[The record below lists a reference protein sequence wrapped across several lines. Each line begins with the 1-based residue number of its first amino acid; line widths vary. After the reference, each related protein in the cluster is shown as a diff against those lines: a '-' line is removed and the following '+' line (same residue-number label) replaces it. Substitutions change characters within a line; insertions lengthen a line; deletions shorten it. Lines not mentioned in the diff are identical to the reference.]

1 MHSNKRAKH
10 ENFYEGEGG
19 QTLKAFRKWTKA
31 MEWVDFLIQHV
42 NDIWNETQRGL
53 FPARKHRSEAF
64 VALCLMAIGNKTAGR
79 ISKILYQCPAGF
91 MFTHPPLWISWQCL
105 FKGLLMLD
113 CICQTKL
120 FFQIYILY
128 TDGLLLIKHDRHY
141 IILHQL
147 DQGLYIYI
155 VLTQTYFE
163 SLWKSFMQNIEA
175 FCWYGFSSCSPLNA
189 VKVLQH
195 VRELLLQWT
204 NLWRHSSTAT
214 VSSDSNQHT
223 HLSSVQ
229 NITYREKINGESCS
243 RLINNSKNDISNG
256 GTWKTA
262 VKLQHVDTQ
271 SLHQGSSFHT
281 SSEGEQRTAS

>member
-64 VALCLMAIGNKTAGR
+64 VALCLMAISNKTAGR

-147 DQGLYIYI
+147 DQGLHSFNSD
-155 VLTQTYFE
+155 L
-163 SLWKSFMQNIEA
+163 LRKS
-175 FCWYGFSSCSPLNA
+175 
-189 VKVLQH
+189 VKVIYAKH
-195 VRELLLQWT
+195 WSFLLVWFLLMLT
-204 NLWRHSSTAT
+204 TECSKGAPTCKRTVTA
-214 VSSDSNQHT
+214 VNKPVKAF
-223 HLSSVQ
+223 LSS
-229 NITYREKINGESCS
+229 N
-243 RLINNSKNDISNG
+243 RLFRQQPTHPFIFRAKHYI
-256 GTWKTA
+256 
-262 VKLQHVDTQ
+262 
-271 SLHQGSSFHT
+271 
-281 SSEGEQRTAS
+281 QRKDKWWVLFSTHK